1 MILIPYQDCWGHSAT
16 MTPDGDGVS
25 QLTGKEENEL
35 LDKEENT
42 TKQEKIENEEAK
54 KSVSKEKV
62 EVEVS
67 ENDKTA
73 VDSKDK
79 GRFLQSEIFKNIFCS
94 KILKVIRRLSIFWL
108 CRHLVSLSNFPLH
121 CVMIPYSL
129 P

>member
-1 MILIPYQDCWGHSAT
+1 

-35 LDKEENT
+35 VDKEENT
-42 TKQEKIENEEAK
+42 TKQEKIENEEVK
-54 KSVSKEKV
+54 KSASKEKV

-79 GRFLQSEIFKNIFCS
+79 GRFLQSEIFKNIFCCLRERQPIGK
-94 KILKVIRRLSIFWL
+94 KIFHELII
-108 CRHLVSLSNFPLH
+108 
-121 CVMIPYSL
+121 
-129 P
+129 

>member
-1 MILIPYQDCWGHSAT
+1 

-25 QLTGKEENEL
+25 QRKEENEL
-35 LDKEENT
+35 VDKKENT

-54 KSVSKEKV
+54 KQASKDKV

-79 GRFLQSEIFKNIFCS
+79 GRFPQSEIFKNIFCCLREREPIGK
-94 KILKVIRRLSIFWL
+94 KI
-108 CRHLVSLSNFPLH
+108 FPQL
-121 CVMIPYSL
+121 IIS
-129 P
+129 

>member
-1 MILIPYQDCWGHSAT
+1 

-35 LDKEENT
+35 VDEKENT

-54 KSVSKEKV
+54 KSASKEK
-62 EVEVS
+62 VEVS

-79 GRFLQSEIFKNIFCS
+79 GRFLQSEIFKNIFCCLRERQPIG
-94 KILKVIRRLSIFWL
+94 KIIFPQL
-108 CRHLVSLSNFPLH
+108 
-121 CVMIPYSL
+121 II
-129 P
+129 